1 MVMLCMTAVLPCLHA
16 QLVVADAAVST
27 LLAKMGA
34 DQLIY
39 YAQSLYQMVDSAQNT
54 YNQFQNMLRAEERA
68 LQNLKGIQDVKSW
81 DDFMKWQNRQLYLEK
96 EAENRF
102 LNMGVKVGGK
112 NYTLKNIEDIPEG
125 FKDTYVDYWKDD
137 FSEAQRQEM
146 WTKLGLA
153 PSNYVYVKS
162 WENREKALAQN
173 LLTKKD
179 VLNDDNKKWYER
191 LNEIKNTL
199 VDDKTKPEEDKL
211 QEKSLLQY
219 LLEVMMDTN
228 RVTRDMAYDAAEK
241 NEYEL
246 TKDKMNNTPVNPPM
260 LSDSYNTDPFAE
272 LSEYVKE

>member
-1 MVMLCMTAVLPCLHA
+1 MTAVLPCLHA
-16 QLVVADAAVST
+16 QMVVADAAVT
-27 LLAKMGA
+27 ALLTKMGA
-34 DQLIY
+34 DQLVY

-81 DDFMKWQNRQLYLEK
+81 EDFMKWQNRQLYLEK

-125 FKDTYVDYWKDD
+125 FKDTYIDYWEED

-146 WTKLGLA
+146 WAKLGLA

-191 LNEIKNTL
+191 INEIKNIL

-228 RVTRDMAYDAAEK
+228 RVTRDMAYDQAEK

-246 TKDKMNNTPVNPPM
+246 SKDKIGNTAANPPM
-260 LSDSYNTDPFAE
+260 LSASYNEDPFAE
-272 LSEYVKE
+272 LNEHITE

>member
-1 MVMLCMTAVLPCLHA
+1 MTAVLPCLHA
-16 QLVVADAAVST
+16 QIAFLDAIST
-27 LLAKMGA
+27 ALITKMGA
-34 DQLIY
+34 DQLVY

-81 DDFMKWQNRQLYLEK
+81 EDFMKWQNRQLYLEK
-96 EAENRF
+96 EAESRF
-102 LNMGVKVGGK
+102 VNMGVKVGGK
-112 NYTLKNIEDIPEG
+112 TYTLKNIEDIPAG
-125 FKDTYVDYWKDD
+125 FVDTYVDYWKED
-137 FSEAQRQEM
+137 FSEAQRKEM
-146 WTKLGLA
+146 WTKLGLS

-162 WENREKALAQN
+162 WENREKALAQK

-199 VDDKTKPEEDKL
+199 VNDKTKPEEDKL

-246 TKDKMNNTPVNPPM
+246 TKDKMNNTAANPPM
-260 LSDSYNTDPFAE
+260 LSDSYNTDSFAE
-272 LSEYVKE
+272 LSEYAKE